1 MAVIARPT
9 ARVIVVGAKCVTLT
23 LELRSGHNHVHT
35 RKPVTGCSSRFV
47 YSIHL
52 LVYGRPASIKRPP
65 PEVRN
70 ILNRPSKPVTDLV
83 NRSLNRPDTLVSGR
97 LIKKKN
103 RLTGA
108 NKKKRFQPVTGFP
121 AVSNK
126 TGQRKLCW
134 LTQRIKATYTKKKR
148 TSRNHDRFQLA
159 Q

>member
-1 MAVIARPT
+1 M
-9 ARVIVVGAKCVTLT
+9 TLT

-65 PEVRN
+65 PRSPKYTQPAIETGHR
-70 ILNRPSKPVTDLV
+70 LGQPVTESARHLSI
-83 NRSLNRPDTLVSGR
+83 RSVD
-97 LIKKKN
+97 KKKN

-134 LTQRIKATYTKKKR
+134 LTQRIKATYTKKNAR
-148 TSRNHDRFQLA
+148 HETMTVSNWLNNNNIIN
-159 Q
+159 